1 MFRTSKEST
10 MLTIQ
15 TKSQARDC
23 QGNTRRDFLKAG
35 FLGLGGLTLPWLLE
49 QKAQASTAGYV
60 RDKAI
65 VLIFCGGGASHIET
79 FNPNMGAPEPFCS
92 VTGEVQTN
100 VPGITL
106 GGTFPRLARH
116 ANNMAIVKSFRHPIG
131 NHE

>member
-1 MFRTSKEST
+1 

-15 TKSQARDC
+15 RTTGPRDC

-49 QKAQASTAGYV
+49 QNARASGNASFV

-65 VLIFCGGGASHIET
+65 VLIFLGGGASHIET
-79 FNPNMGAPEPFCS
+79 FNPNMGAPAPFCS
-92 VTGEVQTN
+92 VNGEVQTT

-106 GGTFPRLARH
+106 GGTFPRLAQH
-116 ANNMAIVKSFRHPIG
+116 ARN
-131 NHE
+131 